1 MRIDTFL
8 SSPRIGFQDEA
19 AEFDFFPM
27 TFTLPSEGQ
36 MFLRAFHESGGVWIM
51 KPIGRAQ
58 GKGIFLVNKASQI
71 ESWLRHDTVAF
82 SPRVIDASHHA
93 SIGFI
98 CVSNLSY
105 DAWPISHVCLLRLS
119 VAGTWEGEG

>member
-71 ESWLRHDTVAF
+71 ESWLRVRLLVCAF
-82 SPRVIDASHHA
+82 IGSINFRIAS
-93 SIGFI
+93 S
-98 CVSNLSY
+98 
-105 DAWPISHVCLLRLS
+105 
-119 VAGTWEGEG
+119 